1 MNLSQLSIKKPA
13 GTIILMILMMVWGI
27 IGFMRLPVGLLPDIT
42 YPMVKVYVYWTGATP
57 EQIENEIATV
67 VERKIATVDNLDY
80 IESTCEEGVY
90 TLLVNF
96 NYHVNRDIAYQD
108 VLAKMGLVRK
118 DLPKGILEPVIFKA
132 DPTQLP
138 VVELLISSEN
148 KNLTQLRTWAEN
160 ELQDKFASVKG
171 TAGSSLSGGMKREI
185 RIHLNPNQL
194 NAYHL
199 TFDEVAKRLSA
210 ENIDMIG
217 GRVITKTKDYV
228 LRTNNVFKSIQDI
241 EQLVLK
247 QTENGA
253 RIYLKDIAQVK
264 DANGLQRIRT
274 KNNSVEGVRISI
286 FKQADANTVEV
297 SNLIAEKVKELKQAF
312 GDSTTI
318 DVIYDQAEYI
328 RLSIHGVQDSLLL
341 AAVLVILI
349 TGFFLSGW
357 KRSLVLI
364 LSVPVT
370 LLATLFFMY
379 LFDFSINIFTLG
391 GLIMAMT
398 VVLDNSVVMIENIT
412 RVQEETPNDKNA
424 IIKGA
429 TQISSAI
436 ISATITFLVLFIP
449 FLLGEGIIS
458 LLFKELVITIA
469 IIILISMI
477 IALTVTPMLMSL
489 FYKKNSK
496 SQKKGI
502 IERLSNKIING
513 LIHIYKP
520 ILNQSL
526 RFKWMVLFF
535 FIALLFP
542 GYYYL
547 KIAGSEF
554 LPSAD
559 DGLITVKLIMPTGTS
574 MQETD
579 SALSRIERILSKQEM
594 IENYATLAGGKVWGL
609 ITTEQTFEGE
619 INLQLKSASKR
630 QLSTDEYLQKLRPK
644 IMKAIHIPGAKL
656 KVFHTKMKGIKRTG
670 RFDIELEVL
679 APRSESNKD
688 IYHVA
693 NILKEKIKNNTFLT
707 ALDISLRLN
716 KPEYQI
722 KVDRQKAANLGISI
736 EEIGQTIK
744 NLIAGSIPTH
754 YKEGVYYYPV
764 RIVID
769 EHKIDDIT
777 DIESIY
783 VYAKNGN
790 RFPLSVVASIEKTTG
805 PLQIARKNQD
815 RMIKVTAN
823 VSGKTVGDATQIIKQ
838 QLSDINIPIG
848 YKLNYGGQ
856 SSMLSNNLSQMVII
870 LLLAL
875 FLGYAVMVIYFND
888 FIKPLIIIIRI
899 PLSLVG
905 ISFALYITH
914 TPLSITALI
923 GIIMLTGMEINNG
936 ILLVSFIDEL
946 RNQGISVIDAIK
958 QAAIARLRPILIT
971 DINSLFGLLPLALM
985 LGDGTEMLK
994 PMSIVVIGG
1003 LLFGL
1008 LLVFIF
1014 IPIIYA
1020 IIYKE
1025 KK

>member
-1 MNLSQLSIKKPA
+1 
-13 GTIILMILMMVWGI
+13 
-27 IGFMRLPVGLLPDIT
+27 
-42 YPMVKVYVYWTGATP
+42 
-57 EQIENEIATV
+57 
-67 VERKIATVDNLDY
+67 
-80 IESTCEEGVY
+80 
-90 TLLVNF
+90 
-96 NYHVNRDIAYQD
+96 
-108 VLAKMGLVRK
+108 
-118 DLPKGILEPVIFKA
+118 
-132 DPTQLP
+132 
-138 VVELLISSEN
+138 
-148 KNLTQLRTWAEN
+148 
-160 ELQDKFASVKG
+160 
-171 TAGSSLSGGMKREI
+171 
-185 RIHLNPNQL
+185 
-194 NAYHL
+194 
-199 TFDEVAKRLSA
+199 
-210 ENIDMIG
+210 
-217 GRVITKTKDYV
+217 
-228 LRTNNVFKSIQDI
+228 
-241 EQLVLK
+241 
-247 QTENGA
+247 
-253 RIYLKDIAQVK
+253 
-264 DANGLQRIRT
+264 
-274 KNNSVEGVRISI
+274 
-286 FKQADANTVEV
+286 
-297 SNLIAEKVKELKQAF
+297 
-312 GDSTTI
+312 
-318 DVIYDQAEYI
+318 
-328 RLSIHGVQDSLLL
+328 
-341 AAVLVILI
+341 
-349 TGFFLSGW
+349 
-357 KRSLVLI
+357 
-364 LSVPVT
+364 
-370 LLATLFFMY
+370 
-379 LFDFSINIFTLG
+379 
-391 GLIMAMT
+391 
-398 VVLDNSVVMIENIT
+398 
-412 RVQEETPNDKNA
+412 
-424 IIKGA
+424 
-429 TQISSAI
+429 
-436 ISATITFLVLFIP
+436 
-449 FLLGEGIIS
+449 
-458 LLFKELVITIA
+458 
-469 IIILISMI
+469 
-477 IALTVTPMLMSL
+477 
-489 FYKKNSK
+489 
-496 SQKKGI
+496 
-502 IERLSNKIING
+502 
-513 LIHIYKP
+513 
-520 ILNQSL
+520 
-526 RFKWMVLFF
+526 
-535 FIALLFP
+535 LLFP

-693 NILKEKIKNNTFLT
+693 NIIKEKIKNNTFLT

-914 TPLSITALI
+914 TPLSITVLI